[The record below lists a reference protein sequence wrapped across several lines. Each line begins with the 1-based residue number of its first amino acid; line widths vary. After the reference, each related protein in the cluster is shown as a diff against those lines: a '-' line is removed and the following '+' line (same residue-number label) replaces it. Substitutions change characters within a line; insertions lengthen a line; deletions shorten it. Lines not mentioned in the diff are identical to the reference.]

1 MTRRPTSASTGA
13 AAMNGSETTTASAL
27 IMSMT
32 PMLSEAQRA
41 KSVRGVGWCSIV
53 RLAPRIQIAWAVG
66 AISTGAP
73 ANTATASP

>member
-1 MTRRPTSASTGA
+1 
-13 AAMNGSETTTASAL
+13 
-27 IMSMT
+27 MT